1 MGALG
6 LLSNLPKVMQL
17 GKKRYTVFPQT
28 KDREKLRSCLA
39 LGSFIARGGDASFV
53 LGESRKSFDSPMADG
68 SLLQPHAAG
77 IPAAAG
83 GGDGAS

>member
-6 LLSNLPKVMQL
+6 LLSNLPKVKQL
-17 GKKRYTVFPQT
+17 GKKRYTVFRQT
-28 KDREKLRSCLA
+28 KDREKLRSGLA
-39 LGSFIARGGDASFV
+39 LGSFIARGGDASFA
-53 LGESRKSFDSPMADG
+53 LEESPMADG
-68 SLLQPHAAG
+68 SPLQPHAAG